1 MSPYEPVG
9 RRLTLIAGLAAA
21 LAVGAV
27 VAVVALAGDG
37 GEEPAPARAAPAA
50 TIAPDPPADAFDGPR
65 AFAELRRQVELG
77 PRPAG
82 SATLRALAPRLR
94 RALPHGRYE
103 PVPDHPGLRN
113 IVGRLPGSKPAVA
126 IAAHYDTKDLPGFV
140 GANDGAGGTAAVL
153 ELARVLRRADRPAG
167 APALRFVLFD
177 GEEATDDE
185 RAFEATGIRGSKAYA
200 RAHADELRALIL
212 LDFVAATD
220 MRMQRE
226 ASSDPRLWRKLRRAA
241 AAARVEQY
249 FPPGT
254 GPAISDDH
262 TPFQRRGVRSIDLIA
277 WPYDC
282 WHQPCDD
289 MTAVS
294 EASLDASGEAVL
306 GLVRRLG
313 GT

>member
-1 MSPYEPVG
+1 VG

-37 GEEPAPARAAPAA
+37 GDAPPPQPAA
-50 TIAPDPPADAFDGPR
+50 TIAPDPPAGGFDGAR
-65 AFAELRRQVELG
+65 AFAELRRQVALG

-82 SATLRALAPRLR
+82 SETLRGLAVRLR
-94 RALPHGRYE
+94 RALPHGRFE
-103 PVPDHPGLRN
+103 AVPGHPGLRN
-113 IVGRLPGSKPAVA
+113 IVGRLPGTKPAVA
-126 IAAHYDTKDLPGFV
+126 IAAHYDTKRLPGFV

-153 ELARVLRRADRPAG
+153 ELARVLRQADRPRG

-177 GEEATDDE
+177 GEEATDDT
-185 RAFEATGIRGSKAYA
+185 RAFERTGIRGSKAYA

-220 MRMQRE
+220 MRMASE
-226 ASSDPRLWRKLRRAA
+226 ASSDPSLWRRLRSAA
-241 AAARVEQY
+241 TAAGVERF

-254 GPAISDDH
+254 GGAITDDH

-294 EASLDASGEAVL
+294 EESLDASGEAVL